1 MPRLGRCAKSQIE
14 WPILLIVFSIDTLR
28 ADHVGAHGY
37 TRPTTPQIDKLAKNF
52 VLFEEG
58 VQLIS
63 LGDIE

>member
-1 MPRLGRCAKSQIE
+1 
-14 WPILLIVFSIDTLR
+14 VFSIDTLR